1 MKNQKLS
8 KYLKAYENNTL
19 TPSEKIEFYRMVSD
33 LSNKEIID
41 KWLTSSWD
49 ANDSLNLLSEKQ
61 SADLLQEIIESSDS
75 TTVKRVTWRHKFKWI
90 AAASIVVFLSSSLF
104 LINRYVIDRQ
114 SNIFN
119 ENISQNQDIQSPN
132 SNYASIKLSTG
143 EILELDKSKNGE
155 IVLQEGVKLEKLGD
169 GQIQYSKVSGNN
181 LISDITNTLIN
192 PSGSQSLAVELSDGT
207 RIFLNA
213 GSSLTYPVNFT
224 GNERRVELKGEA
236 FFEVAKDKKLPFI
249 VSMGGRSTV
258 KVLGT
263 EFNVKCY
270 DNEPAVLVTLVNGSV
285 QVATGNGSKSDKFY
299 KLIPGEQAILN
310 NDGDVSIVKVDL
322 QEHTI
327 WKENIFYF
335 NDTRLESIANSLMRW
350 YGVEIKFKDENLK
363 NSTFCAII
371 SRKSNISTILNL
383 LKKTGTIDYEISDS
397 RILIK
402 QT

>member
-8 KYLKAYENNTL
+8 KYLKAYENNNL
-19 TPSEKIEFYRMVSD
+19 SPSEKTEFYRMVAD
-33 LSNKEIID
+33 LSNEETINN
-41 KWLTSSWD
+41 WLESSWD
-49 ANDSLNLLSEKQ
+49 ASNSHNLLSKKQ
-61 SADLLQEIIESSDS
+61 SAELLHKIMESSDS
-75 TTVKRVTWRHKFKWI
+75 STVKRTIWRNEFIWI
-90 AAASIVVFLSSSLF
+90 AAASIVIILTCGLI
-104 LINRYVIDRQ
+104 LINRYGAGSQ
-114 SNIFN
+114 SDIIS
-119 ENISQNQDIQSPN
+119 ENLSQNQDIQSPK
-132 SNYASIKLSTG
+132 SNYASIMLSTG

-155 IVLQEGVKLEKLGD
+155 IMVREGVKLEKIGE

-192 PSGSQSLAVELSDGT
+192 PPGSQSVAVELSDGT

-213 GSSLTYPVNFT
+213 GSSLTYPVNFS
-224 GNERRVELKGEA
+224 GGERRVDLNGEA

-263 EFNVKCY
+263 EFNIKCY

-285 QVATGNGSKSDKFY
+285 QVAAGNSSKSDNFY
-299 KLIPGEQAILN
+299 KLIPGQQAILN
-310 NDGDVSIVKVDL
+310 NDGGVSIVKVDL

-371 SRKSNISTILNL
+371 SRRSNISTILNL
-383 LKKTGTIDYEISDS
+383 LKKTGTIDYEISDNE
-397 RILIK
+397 ILIK